1 MKLKFFFWKS
11 VFPSTNFFLSLSI
24 WWFVQENNLKEV
36 NTNYVALRK
45 NHLELTE
52 YKSMLK
58 KTEIFL
64 SESRFNFPDADEGT
78 SKLNYRSAEGRPLF
92 KSRVSFLG
100 SIHLRIIWFKN
111 HKTEREFKE
120 TTFNNIFLT
129 KILVSTKL
137 PFLIHETGF
146 RNWVSLRYSV
156 LSRALK
162 SSKIYVH
169 TVYGGNSKIFSL
181 FYRL

>member
-1 MKLKFFFWKS
+1 MKLKFFFENQ
-11 VFPSTNFFLSLSI
+11 FFHQQIFLSLSI

-146 RNWVSLRYSV
+146 RNWVSLRYSKIEY
-156 LSRALK
+156 SK